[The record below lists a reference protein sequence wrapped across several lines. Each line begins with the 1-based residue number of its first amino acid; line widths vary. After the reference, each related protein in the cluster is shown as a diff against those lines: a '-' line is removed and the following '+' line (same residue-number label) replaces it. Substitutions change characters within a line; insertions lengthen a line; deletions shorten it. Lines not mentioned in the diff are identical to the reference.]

1 MERFKPGAR
10 GKCVIEVNPFLHVL
24 SRENASSL
32 VSTYFPCAISF
43 PFEDAMVPKNFVFR
57 PVVFK
62 SSALVAV
69 WFAEHVVFL
78 ESFKFVEYPA
88 CPVLCFWVV
97 G

>member
-1 MERFKPGAR
+1 M
-10 GKCVIEVNPFLHVL
+10 NPFLHVL
-24 SRENASSL
+24 PRENALSL

-43 PFEDAMVPKNFVFR
+43 LFEDAMVLKNFVFH

-62 SSALVAV
+62 SSALVMV
-69 WFAEHVVFL
+69 WFVEHVVFL
-78 ESFKFVEYPA
+78 ESFKFVEDPA